1 MYIFL
6 FLLVFF
12 LAGLSL
18 IVNNFI
24 IWWGVFLIM
33 TLLFVMIN
41 KMTLSYSSLFNYF
54 IMQEVLGL
62 MFLLL
67 SVSLLQ
73 LLVVLIKVGVAP
85 LHFWIFSVLNNVYG
99 FNLMWF
105 LTFQKLP
112 FLVIMIQLME
122 FYVLI
127 LFVVGLMMCLV
138 QMLLLK
144 SYKSLLILSS
154 TESFNWIILG
164 FLMSMFSVFL
174 IFMYYFFLMLYLVPK
189 FENENFYSYVS
200 WETMLIFMNM
210 PFSVNFF
217 VKIFALGESLVLMDF
232 WFLLVLFLMFL
243 SVLSLGFWMVNLSVK
258 NFFTNKYNKFGFF
271 MFLPM
276 MFLVLL

>member
-1 MYIFL
+1 MFL